1 MRKYRYRMEQKL
13 LKNIFFSYI
22 NRMKYINRWGL
33 MRNTDTENIQ
43 EHSLQV
49 AILAHALCIIKNKY
63 FGGNINADR
72 SCVYAL
78 YHDANEIITGDL
90 PTPVKYFNP
99 QIKESYRKIEDIS
112 KEKLVSMLPDD
123 MQDEYRSILFYEED
137 EEYRDIIRAADK
149 LSAYIKCVEEVK
161 AGNKEFLQAKESI
174 YNVLVDMNLPEL
186 EYFMEHFLPS
196 YSLSLDEMN

>member
-1 MRKYRYRMEQKL
+1 MDIERGKL
-13 LKNIFFSYI
+13 LNNIFFAYI

-112 KEKLVSMLPDD
+112 KEKLVSMLPED

-137 EEYRDIIRAADK
+137 DEYRDIIRAADK

>member
-1 MRKYRYRMEQKL
+1 MN
-13 LKNIFFSYI
+13 NIFFAYI

-112 KEKLVSMLPDD
+112 KEKLVSMLPED

-137 EEYRDIIRAADK
+137 DEYRDIIRAADK

-174 YNVLVDMNLPEL
+174 YKVLKDMNLPEL

>member
-1 MRKYRYRMEQKL
+1 MDIERGKL
-13 LKNIFFSYI
+13 LNNIFFAYI

-112 KEKLVSMLPDD
+112 KEKLVSMLPED

-137 EEYRDIIRAADK
+137 DEYRDIIRAADK

-174 YNVLVDMNLPEL
+174 YKVLKDMNLPEL

>member
-1 MRKYRYRMEQKL
+1 LDIERGKL
-13 LKNIFFSYI
+13 LNNIFFAYI

>member
-1 MRKYRYRMEQKL
+1 
-13 LKNIFFSYI
+13 
-22 NRMKYINRWGL
+22 

>member
-1 MRKYRYRMEQKL
+1 LDIERGKL
-13 LKNIFFSYI
+13 LNNIFFAYI

-112 KEKLVSMLPDD
+112 KEKLVSMLPED

-137 EEYRDIIRAADK
+137 DEYRDIIRAADK

-174 YNVLVDMNLPEL
+174 YKVLKDMNLPEL

>member
-1 MRKYRYRMEQKL
+1 MN
-13 LKNIFFSYI
+13 NIFFAYI

>member
-1 MRKYRYRMEQKL
+1 MN
-13 LKNIFFSYI
+13 NIFFAYI

-112 KEKLVSMLPDD
+112 KEKLISMLPDD

>member
-1 MRKYRYRMEQKL
+1 MN
-13 LKNIFFSYI
+13 NIFFAYI

-137 EEYRDIIRAADK
+137 DEYRDIIRAADK

>member
-1 MRKYRYRMEQKL
+1 MN
-13 LKNIFFSYI
+13 NIFFAYI

-49 AILAHALCIIKNKY
+49 AILAHALCIIRNKY

-72 SCVYAL
+72 ACVYAL

-99 QIKESYRKIEDIS
+99 QIKESYRNIEKIS
-112 KEKLVSMLPDD
+112 KEKLLSMLPED
-123 MQDEYRSILFYEED
+123 MQDEYRAILFYEDD
-137 EEYRDIIRAADK
+137 EEYRDIIKAADK

-161 AGNKEFLQAKESI
+161 AGNKEFIQAKESI
-174 YNVLVDMNLPEL
+174 YKVLKEMNLPEL
-186 EYFMEHFLPS
+186 EYFIEHFLPS

>member
-1 MRKYRYRMEQKL
+1 
-13 LKNIFFSYI
+13 
-22 NRMKYINRWGL
+22 
-33 MRNTDTENIQ
+33 
-43 EHSLQV
+43 
-49 AILAHALCIIKNKY
+49 
-63 FGGNINADR
+63 
-72 SCVYAL
+72 
-78 YHDANEIITGDL
+78 
-90 PTPVKYFNP
+90 
-99 QIKESYRKIEDIS
+99 
-112 KEKLVSMLPDD
+112 MLPDD

>member
-1 MRKYRYRMEQKL
+1 MERGKL
-13 LKNIFFSYI
+13 LNNIFFAYI

>member
-1 MRKYRYRMEQKL
+1 MDIERGKL
-13 LKNIFFSYI
+13 LNNIFFAYI

>member
-1 MRKYRYRMEQKL
+1 L
-13 LKNIFFSYI
+13 NNIFFAYI

>member
-1 MRKYRYRMEQKL
+1 MERGKL
-13 LKNIFFSYI
+13 LNNIFFAYI

-99 QIKESYRKIEDIS
+99 QIKESYRKIE
-112 KEKLVSMLPDD
+112 
-123 MQDEYRSILFYEED
+123 
-137 EEYRDIIRAADK
+137 
-149 LSAYIKCVEEVK
+149 
-161 AGNKEFLQAKESI
+161 
-174 YNVLVDMNLPEL
+174 
-186 EYFMEHFLPS
+186 
-196 YSLSLDEMN
+196 

>member
-1 MRKYRYRMEQKL
+1 L
-13 LKNIFFSYI
+13 NNIFFAYI

-49 AILAHALCIIKNKY
+49 AILAHALCIIRNKY

-72 SCVYAL
+72 ACVYAL

-99 QIKESYRKIEDIS
+99 QIKESYRNIEKIS
-112 KEKLVSMLPDD
+112 KEKLLSMLPED
-123 MQDEYRSILFYEED
+123 MQDEYRAILFYEDD
-137 EEYRDIIRAADK
+137 EEYRDIIKAADK

-161 AGNKEFLQAKESI
+161 AGNKEFIQAKESI
-174 YNVLVDMNLPEL
+174 YKVLKEMNLPEL
-186 EYFMEHFLPS
+186 EYFIEHFLPS

>member
-1 MRKYRYRMEQKL
+1 L
-13 LKNIFFSYI
+13 NNIFFAYI

-161 AGNKEFLQAKESI
+161 AGNKEFIQAKESI
-174 YNVLVDMNLPEL
+174 YKVLKEMNLPEL
-186 EYFMEHFLPS
+186 EYFIEHFLPS